1 MLAWLQMQSTETLT
15 LPHPTRRGLMSS
27 RDSPPPTE
35 PNQLLSGS
43 KRVRALLEATGLS
56 SAEAARALDVD
67 ERKLLDWCQSD
78 LNLPPRW
85 VLMSLQRLVK
95 LRQRLKPRR

>member
-1 MLAWLQMQSTETLT
+1 M
-15 LPHPTRRGLMSS
+15 PS
-27 RDSPPPTE
+27 RNSPPPDDPPTE
-35 PNQLLSGS
+35 LGQLLSGPE
-43 KRVRALLEATGLS
+43 RVRALLEATGLS

-78 LNLPPRW
+78 LNVPPRW

-95 LRQRLKPRR
+95 LRQRLKPRREGA

>member
-1 MLAWLQMQSTETLT
+1 
-15 LPHPTRRGLMSS
+15 MSS
-27 RDSPPPTE
+27 RDSPPPDDPPTE
-35 PNQLLSGS
+35 PNEPLSGS
-43 KRVRALLEATGLS
+43 ERVRALLEATGLS

-85 VLMSLQRLVK
+85 VLVSLQRLVK
-95 LRQRLKPRR
+95 LRQRLKPRG

>member
-1 MLAWLQMQSTETLT
+1 
-15 LPHPTRRGLMSS
+15 MSS
-27 RDSPPPTE
+27 SDSPSTDDPPTE
-35 PNQLLSGS
+35 PDQLLSGPE
-43 KRVRALLEATGLS
+43 RVRALLVATGLS

-67 ERKLLDWCQSD
+67 ERELLDWCQSD

-95 LRQRLKPRR
+95 LRQRLKPRGEGT

>member
-1 MLAWLQMQSTETLT
+1 MQSTEKFIS
-15 LPHPTRRGLMSS
+15 PHPTRGLMSS
-27 RDSPPPTE
+27 RDSPPPDDPPTE
-35 PNQLLSGS
+35 PKQLSAS
-43 KRVRALLEATGLS
+43 ERVRALLEATGLS

-85 VLMSLQRLVK
+85 VLVSLQRLVK
-95 LRQRLKPRR
+95 LRQRLKQRGG

>member
-1 MLAWLQMQSTETLT
+1 
-15 LPHPTRRGLMSS
+15 MSS
-27 RDSPPPTE
+27 RNSPPPTQ

-43 KRVRALLEATGLS
+43 ERVRALLEATGLS

-85 VLMSLQRLVK
+85 VLVSLQRLVK